1 MYEPATAL
9 SGSIAFGGWADMS
22 TSDPKSGTHAATTP
36 QSASESLYVVQ
47 SVVKLWG
54 ACAPTLRAF
63 LDDRLGRHEMPQGLE
78 FTTSLP
84 RTPVG
89 KYSRKMLRDQVLK
102 ALDGA

>member
-1 MYEPATAL
+1 MV
-9 SGSIAFGGWADMS
+9 
-22 TSDPKSGTHAATTP
+22 HARYRNCVLCT
-36 QSASESLYVVQ
+36 ESLTANQVLGVLETYGRTDL
-47 SVVKLWG
+47 K
-54 ACAPTLRAF
+54 RAF
-63 LDDRLGRHEMPQGLE
+63 LDDRRGRHEMPQWLE